1 MKIKKKD
8 SKRKQEINTEVYLK
22 KKKNKKKEYGR
33 NRYHNMSKENKQKLK
48 EYKKKI
54 AMRLK
59 KQKTLDFF
67 IDLIMRVMCFSHTL
81 LNLQ

>member
-54 AMRLK
+54 AVRLK
-59 KQKTLDFF
+59 KQKALDFF

-81 LNLQ
+81 LNL